1 MADPVF
7 DAVTECLAAIED
19 LQQTDRIR
27 VARTLTAVVDLTHDP
42 RQILVRDAIVGGNP
56 VEGVGVVELGP
67 PPRRKPGRPRKT
79 TEPIPAPL
87 TTIAR
92 SPKAPSSHVKWR
104 PSDRKRA
111 TEILSLLRT
120 SKEGM
125 GASMLAKAMGTA
137 AQNLAPALRGL
148 LQEGRVRTTGVYGS
162 KSSRYHLASPS

>member
-67 PPRRKPGRPRKT
+67 PPVASRAGR
-79 TEPIPAPL
+79 
-87 TTIAR
+87 AR
-92 SPKAPSSHVKWR
+92 R
-104 PSDRKRA
+104 PS
-111 TEILSLLRT
+111 
-120 SKEGM
+120 
-125 GASMLAKAMGTA
+125 
-137 AQNLAPALRGL
+137 P
-148 LQEGRVRTTGVYGS
+148 
-162 KSSRYHLASPS
+162 SPLH